1 MLLEL
6 EEEALLCGGR
16 KLRKIVTSVLSKTE
30 FVSDKL
36 GDIAKK
42 IAKQSVDGAGLF
54 FLLLIPKCEKQEII

>member
-1 MLLEL
+1 M
-6 EEEALLCGGR
+6 LCGGR

-36 GDIAKK
+36 GYIAKK

-54 FLLLIPKCEKQEII
+54 FLAAYTKM